1 MPISFQQFWE
11 YNSPTW
17 AGRFLDF
24 WCHHTMRSRIEPM
37 KKIALMLRSHLAL
50 LLNYFKAKKQ
60 FSSGVVE
67 GLRPILSIFS
77 SKNEPG
83 ESVSDMRVSFL

>member
-1 MPISFQQFWE
+1 VPISFQQFWE

-17 AGRFLDF
+17 AGRSLDF

-67 GLRPILSIFS
+67 GLRPILFT
-77 SKNEPG
+77 
-83 ESVSDMRVSFL
+83 

>member
-1 MPISFQQFWE
+1 
-11 YNSPTW
+11 
-17 AGRFLDF
+17 
-24 WCHHTMRSRIEPM
+24 
-37 KKIALMLRSHLAL
+37 MLRSHLAL

-67 GLRPILSIFS
+67 GPRPILSIFS